1 MNAFINALVLAIALE
16 RQQPAY
22 RDPAHLTPRDV
33 CPHCKR
39 ETEIYLVFCDGHTI
53 ETHRCC
59 RDHGDVVPMRSA
71 IVNP

>member
-1 MNAFINALVLAIALE
+1 MNAFE
-16 RQQPAY
+16 WQRPAY

-53 ETHRCC
+53 ETHRC